1 MHNHEIMHE
10 EMIVRPSYC
19 NRKSTVLFCDCQVN
33 KAIHKTEKFP
43 KRE

>member
-10 EMIVRPSYC
+10 EMIVRSSYC
-19 NRKSTVLFCDCQVN
+19 NRKSAVIFYDCQVN
-33 KAIHKTEKFP
+33 KAVHETEKFP